1 MLPGFPT
8 LGERECSF
16 DWIPLLLRG
25 RTLVKISP
33 GSCLHSVGGPSLQ
46 KFPLEHVWR
55 WLWRICLVWWLSS
68 LLSLLP
74 AWRKSGEE
82 ESWDIFVSQKI
93 TVTFSSRWQKFSQLV
108 QFFIPANPRISGLCS
123 LSSVCMQPSRVFP
136 WAISYSSYSGQSAGK
151 RSAFRHLLIIP
162 ALSGPFSV
170 FWFAA
175 SNSYNKCFTTV

>member
-1 MLPGFPT
+1 MFFGLDPITAPWEDPSQDFPRLLSPLCRRAFFAKIPPWTCLKMALENMPG
-8 LGERECSF
+8 
-16 DWIPLLLRG
+16 
-25 RTLVKISP
+25 LVAEQPSQP
-33 GSCLHSVGGPSLQ
+33 ASCLKKVGGRGVLRYFCIS
-46 KFPLEHVWR
+46 KNH
-55 WLWRICLVWWLSS
+55 
-68 LLSLLP
+68 
-74 AWRKSGEE
+74 
-82 ESWDIFVSQKI
+82 
-93 TVTFSSRWQKFSQLV
+93 TFSSRWQKFSQLV